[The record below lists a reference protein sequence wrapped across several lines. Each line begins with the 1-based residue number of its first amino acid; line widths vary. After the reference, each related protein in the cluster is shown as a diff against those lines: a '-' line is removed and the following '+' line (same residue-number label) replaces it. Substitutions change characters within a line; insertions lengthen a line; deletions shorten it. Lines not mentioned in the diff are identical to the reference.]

1 MSGQVWLPG
10 WAGALAGVLGAGV
23 AWVGGAGVRTER
35 STRVPLSQETPTS
48 WLAPLW
54 TCCWVFFSFFL
65 FAL

>member
-1 MSGQVWLPG
+1 MVRCGS
-10 WAGALAGVLGAGV
+10 LAGRGFGWSPGCWGSLG
-23 AWVGGAGVRTER
+23 GGAGVRTER